1 MKAVHIH
8 NYGGRDVLHY
18 DEDAQ
23 RPSPGPGEV
32 LIRVHAS
39 SVNPFDCW
47 VHNGWVAS
55 MFNYT
60 FPLIPGSDASGVV
73 EELGEGVTDVA
84 VGAEVY
90 TRAGVFRNGSNAE
103 YVLAFAADVA
113 PKPECLDHIHAAAL
127 PHVTL
132 TAYQALFELA
142 DLQPGQTIL
151 IHAAAGGVG
160 HVAVQL
166 AKLHGAR
173 VIGTASIN
181 MPTLEQLNVDEAID
195 YSKTEFDQVV
205 KDVDVV
211 LDLMGGETEQRSWKV
226 LKPGG
231 LLLSTV
237 QVPSPEMA
245 LQHGVRA
252 KMIDTNPPIR
262 KTLVDM
268 GQLVDSGKVAPI
280 VSEVF
285 PLKEIEKAHE
295 LLEARHNHGKIVLD
309 VMQ

>member
-18 DEDAQ
+18 DDDAQ
-23 RPSPGPGEV
+23 RPVPGPGEV
-32 LIRVHAS
+32 LIQVHAT

-47 VHNGWVAS
+47 VHNGRMAN

-60 FPLIPGSDASGVV
+60 VPLIPGSDASGVI

-84 VGAEVY
+84 VGDEVY
-90 TRAGVFRNGSNAE
+90 TRAGVFRNGSHAE
-103 YVLAFAADVA
+103 YVVAFAADVA
-113 PKPECLDHIHAAAL
+113 PKPECLDHVQAAAL

-166 AKLHGAR
+166 AKWRGAQ

-181 MPTLEQLNVDEAID
+181 LPTLKMLGVDEAVD
-195 YSKTEFDQVV
+195 YSTTNFEDVAKN
-205 KDVDVV
+205 VDVV
-211 LDLMGGETEQRSWKV
+211 LDLMGGETEQRSWKT

-231 LLLSTV
+231 ILLSTV
-237 QVPSPEMA
+237 QVPAPDMA
-245 LQHGVRA
+245 AAHGVRA
-252 KMIDTNPPIR
+252 RMVDTNPPIR
-262 KTLVDM
+262 KTLNEM
-268 GQLVDSGKVAPI
+268 GELVNSGKVMPI
-280 VSEVF
+280 VSEVM
-285 PLKEIEKAHE
+285 PLSEIQRAHE
-295 LLEARHNHGKIVLD
+295 LLEARHNHGKIVLQ
-309 VMQ
+309 VVQ

>member
-18 DEDAQ
+18 DDGAQ
-23 RPSPGPGEV
+23 RPAPGPGEV
-32 LIRVHAS
+32 LIRVHS
-39 SVNPFDCW
+39 TSVNPFDCW
-47 VHNGWVAS
+47 VHNGWVAN

-60 FPLIPGSDASGVV
+60 FPVIPGTDAAGVV

-84 VGAEVY
+84 VGDKVY
-90 TRAGVFRNGSNAE
+90 TRAGVFRNGTNAE

-113 PKPECLDHIHAAAL
+113 PKPDCLDFNQAAAL

-151 IHAAAGGVG
+151 VHAAAGGVG
-160 HVAVQL
+160 HIAGQL

-173 VIGTASIN
+173 VLGTASVN
-181 MPTLEQLNVDEAID
+181 LPTLQKLNVDEAID
-195 YSKTEFDQVV
+195 YSKTEFEDVA
-205 KDVDVV
+205 KNVDVV

-231 LLLSTV
+231 ILLSTV
-237 QVPSPEMA
+237 QVPSPDMA
-245 LQHGVRA
+245 AAHGVRA
-252 KMIDTNPPIR
+252 HMVDSNPPIR
-262 KTLVDM
+262 KTLNEM
-268 GQLVDSGKVAPI
+268 SGLVNDGKVTPI
-280 VSEVF
+280 ISEVM
-285 PLKEIEKAHE
+285 PLAEIQRAHE
-295 LLEARHNHGKIVLD
+295 LLESRHTHGKIVLE
-309 VMQ
+309 VQQ